1 MKTGPMKI
9 SFILFAIVLPG
20 FLASPLHA
28 LTRGVLL
35 SPTRVVMEGRE
46 RAAIVKI
53 INPDAQANTYKISLI
68 SIRMDDFGRK
78 IQVKEPS
85 KAEQFVM
92 KMIRF
97 SPRRATLGPKE
108 WQTVRLMVRKPAD
121 LAPGEYRAHLK
132 VVPIPDQS
140 SKPVESQDSEGVSIN
155 LDVVF
160 SITIPIIV
168 RHGQGNV
175 NIIPGTP
182 SLKKLDKTNTY
193 SLESRLTR
201 QGLHSAYFN
210 VLAFHKSSGADPV
223 KIGELKGLSF
233 YTPNPFQIVNIPLN
247 SLPDLSGGIIEL
259 KIQDLETKDKP
270 MMGSWSFKLE

>member
-1 MKTGPMKI
+1 MKI
-9 SFILFAIVLPG
+9 SFILLAIVLPG
-20 FLASPLHA
+20 FLASPLYA

-53 INPDAQANTYKISLI
+53 INPDVQANTYKISLI

-85 KAEQFVM
+85 KAEQSVM

-140 SKPVESQDSEGVSIN
+140 SKPGESKDSEGVSIN

-168 RHGQGNV
+168 RQGQGDV
-175 NIIPGTP
+175 KIIPGTP

-210 VLAFHKSSGADPV
+210 VLAYKPSGSDSV

-233 YTPNPFQIVNIPLN
+233 YTPNTFQIVNIPLN
-247 SLPDLSGGIIEL
+247 TLPDLGGIIEL
-259 KIQDLETKDKP
+259 RIQNLETKDKP
-270 MMGSWSFKLE
+270 MMGSWSFNLE